1 MQWILLS
8 SAAIVAFAGAAAA
21 DVDFTG
27 SATLG
32 YNDDIKGGVYA
43 DSDFDIKMS
52 QELANGWTAALSYGF
67 ELEKLEDGDLDGFN
81 SGDGNLAVSLSN
93 DSYSLTYGD
102 TEFAA
107 KEFWSGTPNMQN
119 DNFSEQDGEEV
130 LKVKGMFGGVE
141 AAISSN
147 IDTDSGDLDQAQFG
161 AKATFGSVDV
171 IAVYQDD
178 ASGDAD
184 YGDDFKE
191 DAAFGIAVSTTVAGA
206 DVKVAHADDG
216 KTSTGISVS
225 YPVGDVAL
233 TAFYTSEEVGDDNYG
248 LEAKYAA
255 NGVAV
260 KAWFHDGQ
268 DEDYGVNVSY
278 DVSEELSI
286 YAGYSDDD
294 GQYVGAGYDLGGG
307 AALTVSYA
315 EDEDSAGNDEIGPQE
330 YLHGSTV
337 ALSLKF

>member
-1 MQWILLS
+1 MKKILLS
-8 SAAIVAFAGAAAA
+8 SAAIVAFAGVAAA
-21 DVDFTG
+21 DVSWTG

-32 YNDDIKGGVYA
+32 YNDEVKGGVYA
-43 DSDFDIKMS
+43 DSDIDVKLS
-52 QELANGWTAALSYGF
+52 QELNNGWTAAASFGF
-67 ELEKLEDGDLDGFN
+67 ELEKLQGDKAPDVDDTLLTGFKADQN
-81 SGDGNLAVSLSN
+81 WVVSLSN

-141 AAISSN
+141 AAVSSN
-147 IDTDSGDLDQAQFG
+147 IDDETGDFDQVQFG

-178 ASGDAD
+178 TKGAD
-184 YGDDFKE
+184 VGDDFKP
-191 DAAFGIAVSTTVAGA
+191 ASAFGIAVSTTVAGA

-216 KTSTGISVS
+216 ETSTGISVS

-233 TAFYTSEEVGDDNYG
+233 TAFYTSEEDGDDNYG

-255 NGVAV
+255 NGVSV

-268 DEDYGVNVSY
+268 D
-278 DVSEELSI
+278 
-286 YAGYSDDD
+286 
-294 GQYVGAGYDLGGG
+294 
-307 AALTVSYA
+307 
-315 EDEDSAGNDEIGPQE
+315 
-330 YLHGSTV
+330 
-337 ALSLKF
+337 